1 MTTRKRYFKS
11 SFRPNFKKEK
21 QFCDGAIA
29 IEKEKQG
36 INLNKQIYIEV
47 NIYLGKVLM
56 LDFHYN
62 YIKNKY
68 SDKVEMM
75 LTDTDNFMHEI
86 EAENVHGDFYKN
98 KEILG
103 FSYYLKG

>member
-1 MTTRKRYFKS
+1 MQ

-21 QFCDGAIA
+21 QFCNGAIA
-29 IEKEKQG
+29 IEKEKWG

-47 NIYLGKVLM
+47 SILYLGKVLM
-56 LDFHYN
+56 LDFHYS

-68 SDKVEMM
+68 SEKVEMM
-75 LTDTDNFMHEI
+75 LTDTHNLSHES